1 MSLPSD
7 CMSTFLAGLIHQ
19 SGSRRATILIVD
31 NAKSHQ
37 HLSST
42 IPAPKNIVR
51 KDTQKN
57 NKSKMTKQ
65 KRTKRDDGRASPSCR
80 WDENQGESSP
90 VLPARHF
97 GKNRDSFIE
106 NVTHLLNLSTEN
118 RSHYKDHIQP
128 TTKKQDPNEQVVST
142 WLKRDAM
149 LPPMLPVR
157 YGLPEQRHVS
167 NLMHHDSAIT
177 GKRYI

>member
-7 CMSTFLAGLIHQ
+7 SMSTFLAGLIHQ

-37 HLSST
+37 HQSST
-42 IPAPKNIVR
+42 SPVR
-51 KDTQKN
+51 KDNQKN
-57 NKSKMTKQ
+57 DKSKMTKQ
-65 KRTKRDDGRASPSCR
+65 KRTKRDDAGTSPSCR

-97 GKNRDSFIE
+97 GKNRDNFIE
-106 NVTHLLNLSTEN
+106 NVTHLLNLSTDN
-118 RSHYKDHIQP
+118 RRHCKGPTQP
-128 TTKKQDPNEQVVST
+128 TIKKQDSNEKALSST
-142 WLKRDAM
+142 WLKRDDM

-157 YGLPEQRHVS
+157 QSFPEQQRHVT
-167 NLMHHDSAIT
+167 NLMHHDSVIT
-177 GKRYI
+177 GQRYI